1 MWVDDKPADDGYLV
15 IKPLSAAG
23 ILEGNAEG

>member
-15 IKPLSAAG
+15 NKTLSVAG
-23 ILEGNAEG
+23 ILEGNAQA